1 MSLLPSRLFLARAAA
16 LLLLVS
22 PAFAQKVI
30 VNELFRSGN
39 LGATD
44 EWIEVLLVQPLT
56 AAELEG
62 FFVGDS
68 TGTRAAKFASYK
80 FTNMAA
86 IAGTFPAGTLIVVSG
101 TTGPAEDLTYSP
113 GTGDWNLV
121 LKTTGANITANG
133 SAGDLAGTDVAYVD
147 TDGTNGNITLS
158 ADGFAVTWPSPAA
171 GAFGLVASVAIAA
184 PSNVSGAALNSDL
197 AGAITAGNWSVS
209 IASAST
215 TAGQPNGAANT
226 TYIDGLRGAIG
237 PVLPTLSIA
246 DLALAEGTS
255 PACTTTAF
263 DFTVTAS
270 EAAPVGGFNF
280 TFNTADGSATAGSD
294 YTAVAGGAG
303 VIAEGQTT
311 GTASVLVNCD
321 PDPEASETFTVSL
334 VDGVDYNLGSPSS
347 ATGTINNDDAIAQR
361 EIAEIQGT
369 GFQSPFNNTEAAV
382 TGAVVTGLVNNGF
395 FIQDPT
401 PDANLASSDAMFVFT
416 SALPTVAVGDQVDVS
431 GTISEAAVTVPA
443 GAPNYTGITKFTDT
457 GLIVTLT
464 SSGNALP
471 APFVLDDA
479 MPSPV
484 PAAPF
489 CAVAGGSFTPSDFV
503 STQNF
508 ECLEAMRVT
517 TSQGVTNAPM
527 QSFGSDPFAEINI
540 TTSGHRAFREAG
552 MTRAASAENLGLI
565 SLTPAAPPLANVVW
579 DGNPE
584 VFEIDQD
591 RLVDGAGL
599 PVLGNPMLVPGSH
612 FSATGVLGFEFG
624 GYELFPDTIDVFA
637 PAPPIPGTVPAA
649 AVDQLA
655 IGSLNML
662 RFFDR
667 CDDPARPNADEV
679 VDLPRVDTKL
689 DKLSRYV
696 REVLK
701 APDLIGVQE
710 AEQASPP
717 ATVCANGEPNVSA
730 LQLLADKIVADGG
743 PTYTPVI
750 APFTNDIGWINI
762 GFLVRAD
769 RVQVNA
775 TQHLLATDTWV
786 FNGITQSRLNDRPSF
801 LLEATALFTTPPLDF
816 TVIDNHLRSLSGIDD
831 LSPVADQVNAHR
843 VRQKKLRQ
851 AVGVACEVQAYQTA
865 NPGRPLVLVGDFN
878 AFQFSDGYADTLGIV
893 RGDADPA
900 ASEYNIDF
908 IPLAERCDNP
918 FNGQIVSPTLA
929 EAVFSLPED
938 QRYSFYFQGVPQEL
952 DHGLLSDAASQRFEG
967 IAYGRGNADA
977 RLSEE
982 TVPGSAL
989 RSSDHDGFV
998 LYLNAGAAPTNNG
1011 FVLFADG
1018 FE

>member
-1 MSLLPSRLFLARAAA
+1 MSLFPSRLFLARAATM
-16 LLLLVS
+16 LLLAS

-30 VNELFRSGN
+30 VNEFFRAGN

-56 AAELEG
+56 AAELDG

-68 TGTRAAKFASYK
+68 TGTRAAKFASYR
-80 FTNMAA
+80 FTNMSA
-86 IAGTFPAGTLIVVSG
+86 IAGSFPAGTLIVVSG
-101 TTGPAEDLTYSP
+101 TTGPAEDLNYSP
-113 GTGDWNLV
+113 GSGDWNLV

-133 SAGDLAGTDVAYVD
+133 SAGDFAATDVAYVD
-147 TDGTNGNITLS
+147 TDGTLGNATIST
-158 ADGFAVTWPSPAA
+158 DGFAVTWPSPAA
-171 GAFGLVASVAIAA
+171 GAFGLVASVTIAS
-184 PSNVSGAALNSDL
+184 PGNVTGAALNSDL
-197 AGAITAGNWSVS
+197 AGATTAGNWTVGV
-209 IASAST
+209 APAST

-226 TYIDGLRGAIG
+226 TYIDGLRSAIG

-246 DLALAEGTS
+246 SLALAEGNS

-280 TFNTADGSATAGSD
+280 TFNTADGTATAGSD
-294 YTAVAGGAG
+294 YTAVVGGAG

-334 VDGVDYNLGSPSS
+334 VDGVDFNLGSPSS
-347 ATGTINNDDAIAQR
+347 ATGTINNDDGIAQR

-369 GFQSPFNNTEAAV
+369 GFQSPFNNTDAAV

-416 SALPTVAVGDQVDVS
+416 SSLPTVAVGDIVDVS
-431 GTISEAAVTVPA
+431 GTISEAPLVVT
-443 GAPNYTGITKFTDT
+443 GPNYTGVTKFIDT
-457 GLIVTLT
+457 GLVVNVTG
-464 SSGNALP
+464 SGSALP

-479 MPSPV
+479 IPSPE
-484 PAAPF
+484 PTMPYCAA
-489 CAVAGGSFTPSDFV
+489 VGGSFTPSDFV

-517 TSQGVTNAPM
+517 TTQGVTNAPM
-527 QSFGSDPFAEINI
+527 QSFGGDPLAEINI

-552 MTRAASAENLGLI
+552 MTQAASTENLNLI
-565 SLTPAAPPLANVVW
+565 SLTPPAPPLANVVW

-649 AVDQLA
+649 ATADQLR

-667 CDDPARPNADEV
+667 CDDPVRPNADEV
-679 VDLPRVDTKL
+679 VDLPRVVTKL

-696 REVLK
+696 REVLGS
-701 APDLIGVQE
+701 PDLIAAQE
-710 AEQASPP
+710 AEQASTPD
-717 ATVCANGEPNVSA
+717 TVCANGEPNVSA
-730 LQLLADKIVADGG
+730 LQLLADKIVTDGG
-743 PTYTPVI
+743 PIYTPVI
-750 APFTNDIGWINI
+750 APFTNDLGWINV

-775 TQHLLATDTWV
+775 TQHLIAEDTWV

-851 AVGVACEVQAYQTA
+851 AVGLACEAQAYQTA
-865 NPGRPLVLVGDFN
+865 NPERPLILVGDFN

-900 ASEYNIDF
+900 ASEYGIEF
-908 IPLAERCDNP
+908 IPPAERCDNP
-918 FNGQIVSPTLA
+918 FNGQIVSPALA

-938 QRYSFYFQGVPQEL
+938 ERYSFYFQGVPQEL
-952 DHGLLSDAASQRFEG
+952 DHALLSDAATQRFEG
-967 IAYGRGNADA
+967 IAYGRGNSDA
-977 RLSEE
+977 RLNEE
-982 TVPGSAL
+982 TVPGTAL

-998 LYLNAGAAPTNNG
+998 VYLNAGSAPTNNG

-1018 FE
+1018 ME